1 MFFIK
6 RINLKENIEYIYIY
20 MFYRTLDG
28 KLVEITRSMFTND
41 SAYYKKIL
49 HTTANITK
57 VTNIK
62 TRIVNII
69 N

>member
-1 MFFIK
+1 
-6 RINLKENIEYIYIY
+6 

-62 TRIVNII
+62 TRILNII

>member
-1 MFFIK
+1 
-6 RINLKENIEYIYIY
+6 
-20 MFYRTLDG
+20 MFYRPLDG

-49 HTTANITK
+49 RTTANITK